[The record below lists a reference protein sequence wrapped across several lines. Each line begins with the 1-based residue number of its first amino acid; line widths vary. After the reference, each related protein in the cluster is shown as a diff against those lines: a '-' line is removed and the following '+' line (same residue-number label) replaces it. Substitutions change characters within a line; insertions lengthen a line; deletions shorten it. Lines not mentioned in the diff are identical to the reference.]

1 MGLGPPILALYRQ
14 LKAPGTFEGIDSV
27 VELGSQGVWC
37 PDRRL
42 LTDLFEAF
50 GRPLPP
56 HSELD
61 LYINNTGT
69 GLAPSLHLHECLGFK
84 YDCVDIDGNFGSL
97 TLDLNFDSVPADR
110 LRCFG
115 LIPTGTTPQSMRS
128 SISIPGSP
136 GRGCSQSMISVTT
149 EARVGQSR
157 NSSSMRSAN
166 RCCIGRTIRVVLRS
180 NLSKPLCAAEIC

>member
-1 MGLGPPILALYRQ
+1 MGLGPQFLRSTGNLKRPEHSRGLTASSSSGRRGYGVLTGAYLPI
-14 LKAPGTFEGIDSV
+14 F
-27 VELGSQGVWC
+27 
-37 PDRRL
+37 
-42 LTDLFEAF
+42 FEAF

-110 LRCFG
+110 LCCFG

-180 NLSKPLCAAEIC
+180 NLSKPLCAADIC